1 MWLIPSIPF
10 WSNPLLNRFAYEFG
24 ISRESMIRYAE
35 NLLED
40 YQKKNPNRREDVH
53 NLNYLKKIAKLRRIN
68 SIDKED
74 LNVLALLRITK
85 DGFTIVYT
93 NTEKNKGRRNF
104 SIAHEIGHT
113 YFYDINKLP
122 NTIAP
127 NKVMKSNEI
136 EKLCDIFAT
145 NLLMPK
151 EKMLNINISKS
162 KFYFETIHKFSEKF
176 GTSVE
181 SSFYRIAELELI
193 KHHRD
198 QNFFVVLIKRIENN
212 TYSKILTTPAKFNV
226 KKFSVNDNILYLQKK
241 IKPDEPEEEQALISI
256 KSTNDNK
263 PLFTKKVDC
272 KAYFRKYLTI
282 KYPYLIGIYEFNN

>member
-74 LNVLALLRITK
+74 LNVLALLRMTK

-104 SIAHEIGHT
+104 SIAHEISS
-113 YFYDINKLP
+113 IVS
-122 NTIAP
+122 AP
-127 NKVMKSNEI
+127 SRSG
-136 EKLCDIFAT
+136 
-145 NLLMPK
+145 PQGS
-151 EKMLNINISKS
+151 ISS
-162 KFYFETIHKFSEKF
+162 
-176 GTSVE
+176 
-181 SSFYRIAELELI
+181 RL
-193 KHHRD
+193 
-198 QNFFVVLIKRIENN
+198 
-212 TYSKILTTPAKFNV
+212 
-226 KKFSVNDNILYLQKK
+226 
-241 IKPDEPEEEQALISI
+241 
-256 KSTNDNK
+256 
-263 PLFTKKVDC
+263 
-272 KAYFRKYLTI
+272 
-282 KYPYLIGIYEFNN
+282 

>member
-1 MWLIPSIPF
+1 MWLIPSIPP
-10 WSNPLLNRFAYEFG
+10 WSNPILDRFANEFD

-35 NLLED
+35 NLFED
-40 YQKKNPNRREDVH
+40 YHQKNPNIREKTPD
-53 NLNYLKKIAKLRRIN
+53 LNYFKKIAKLRKIN
-68 SIDKED
+68 SINKED
-74 LNVLALLRITK
+74 LNVPALLRMTK
-85 DGFTIVYT
+85 EGFTIIYA

-113 YFYDINKLP
+113 FFYDINKLP
-122 NTIAP
+122 HTIVP
-127 NKVMKSNEI
+127 NKVMRSDEI
-136 EKLCDIFAT
+136 EKLCDIFAA

-162 KFYFETIHKFSEKF
+162 DFYFETIHKISANF
-176 GTSVE
+176 GTSIE